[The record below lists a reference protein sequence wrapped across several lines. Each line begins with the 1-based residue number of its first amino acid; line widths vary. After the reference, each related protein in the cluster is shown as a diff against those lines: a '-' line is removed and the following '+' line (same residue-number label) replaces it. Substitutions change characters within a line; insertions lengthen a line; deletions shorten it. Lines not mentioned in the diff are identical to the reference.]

1 MKKNLGTILLLLF
14 TTIAFAQQDKK
25 AKEILDQVSEKVK
38 SYETISAEIAYT
50 LENKEEKISEKSTY
64 SLKLKGDK
72 YRLLL
77 PDIGI
82 QYYSDGQTIWAYQED
97 GNQVSISN
105 REDSED
111 DLMDPAKIFQIYEE
125 GFDYKFI
132 EEKKEKGQSV
142 YYIDLIPQTDDQDF
156 KKITMCI
163 DKTTM
168 LIKKAITYGHEGNVY
183 ILEIAKMETNKPMAE
198 STFVFNTANYHDIE
212 IIDFR

>member
-25 AKEILDQVSEKVK
+25 AKDILDQVSEKVK

-125 GFDYKFI
+125 GFDCEFI
-132 EEKKEKGQSV
+132 EEKKEKGQSI

-156 KKITMCI
+156 TKITMCI
-163 DKTTM
+163 DKSTM

-183 ILEIAKMETNKPMAE
+183 ILEITKMETNKPMAE
-198 STFVFNTANYHDIE
+198 STFVFSTSNYHDIE